1 MQKTKTAK
9 RGQVAETFRRNLYHL
24 LDKQTDIIHDN
35 NQKARVLYTKKYP
48 DEFPNRNIKIKCHI
62 AQLITLDNT
71 NCIENN

>member
-1 MQKTKTAK
+1 MAK
-9 RGQVAETFRRNLYHL
+9 LLEELSEEIYIPSL

-35 NQKARVLYTKKYP
+35 NQKARVLYTKE

-71 NCIENN
+71 NCTENN